1 LKQPYTEQELL
12 SKAQAVIQE
21 LTATVSSLTE
31 QLETKRARIS
41 EAVEKMSELSLQNST
56 LLSRAQ
62 ELSLENENLKAL
74 NDELHKQVNLS
85 NVEAVISA
93 QKSIEK
99 TEEQYRAL
107 IGSTEEKCKRKIS
120 EAEKKVR
127 KADKGYRQ
135 LTMRQHDT
143 AVVTW
148 MIQLLAL
155 ICCLFQNPVFFADL
169 WDFITKPFICVWN
182 WIWLYTE
189 WLVTPFYYRSYGNVE
204 ALYFSTGWGWVFRIL
219 SGMLILL
226 LSYVTGS
233 AVIAFACYRKKE
245 WCALSLRIA
254 YCTLILLTGTPLFKI
269 SPFNLVLMFFIIQ
282 LLGQLIIQAG
292 DVVFRDGRHWRK
304 WLYIKT
310 L

>member
-1 LKQPYTEQELL
+1 MDGTTVCSDLL
-12 SKAQAVIQE
+12 PAPESCI
-21 LTATVSSLTE
+21 
-31 QLETKRARIS
+31 
-41 EAVEKMSELSLQNST
+41 
-56 LLSRAQ
+56 
-62 ELSLENENLKAL
+62 
-74 NDELHKQVNLS
+74 
-85 NVEAVISA
+85 
-93 QKSIEK
+93 
-99 TEEQYRAL
+99 
-107 IGSTEEKCKRKIS
+107 
-120 EAEKKVR
+120 
-127 KADKGYRQ
+127 
-135 LTMRQHDT
+135 
-143 AVVTW
+143 
-148 MIQLLAL
+148 
-155 ICCLFQNPVFFADL
+155 FADL
-169 WDFITKPFICVWN
+169 WDFITKPFIWVWN
-182 WIWLYTE
+182 WILIYAE
-189 WLVTPFYYRSYGNVE
+189 WLAAPFYYRFYGNAE

-254 YCTLILLTGTPLFKI
+254 YCTLILLAGTPLFKI

>member
-1 LKQPYTEQELL
+1 
-12 SKAQAVIQE
+12 
-21 LTATVSSLTE
+21 
-31 QLETKRARIS
+31 
-41 EAVEKMSELSLQNST
+41 
-56 LLSRAQ
+56 
-62 ELSLENENLKAL
+62 L

-85 NVEAVISA
+85 NAEAVISA

-169 WDFITKPFICVWN
+169 WDFITKPFIWVWN
-182 WIWLYTE
+182 WI
-189 WLVTPFYYRSYGNVE
+189 
-204 ALYFSTGWGWVFRIL
+204 
-219 SGMLILL
+219 LI
-226 LSYVTGS
+226 Y
-233 AVIAFACYRKKE
+233 AE
-245 WCALSLRIA
+245 
-254 YCTLILLTGTPLFKI
+254 
-269 SPFNLVLMFFIIQ
+269 
-282 LLGQLIIQAG
+282 
-292 DVVFRDGRHWRK
+292 
-304 WLYIKT
+304 
-310 L
+310 